1 MPLDMPWIR
10 AQLPGREIAWLEVT
24 DSTMR
29 DAVRLAAGGC
39 PSGTAVVAEEQ
50 LAGQGRQGRSWHSE
64 RDSGLYVS
72 VVLRLPLGAEDTPA
86 LTLALGLATAEAIAR
101 TADVACDLRWPNDV
115 LVAGKKCAGILVQ
128 LADSVFIAGIGIN
141 VNHSAFP
148 EELAAAAMSLR
159 LVSGI
164 TQSRERLLVNLLRAV
179 DSFARMLV
187 DGGKAPVLRAFARAS
202 SYACGKRVIVEQGDA
217 AIQGTTDGL
226 DPSGFLLLRQEDGTR
241 TLVIAGGVR
250 AAGDG

>member
-10 AQLPGREIAWLEVT
+10 AQLPEREILWLEVT

-29 DAVRLAAGGC
+29 DAARLAAAGC
-39 PSGTAVVAEEQ
+39 PSGTAVLAEEQ

-72 VVLRLPLGAEDTPA
+72 IVLRLLLRAEDAPA

-101 TADVACDLRWPNDV
+101 STGLACDLRWPNDV
-115 LVAGKKCAGILVQ
+115 LLGGKKCAGILVQ
-128 LADSVFIAGIGIN
+128 LAGSAFIAGIGIN
-141 VNHSAFP
+141 VNHTAFP
-148 EELAAAAMSLR
+148 KQLAAATSLR
-159 LVSGI
+159 LASG
-164 TQSRERLLVNLLRAV
+164 TAHSRERLLVNLLRAV
-179 DSFARMLV
+179 DSFTGMLV
-187 DGGKAPVLRAFARAS
+187 DGGKAPVLRAFAQAS

-226 DPSGFLLLRQEDGTR
+226 DPSGFLLVRQDDGTR
-241 TLVIAGGVR
+241 TLVLAGGVR
-250 AAGDG
+250 PAANG